1 MAGRVVDQA
10 GGGNWSEVTVMAGE
24 RVRGQASRWRRVMIA
39 SAMVAGCAL
48 PLAPAVAE
56 SDRESPRLHA
66 LSLIGEPRHGPDF
79 KHFDWVNPD
88 APKGGR
94 VRMRA
99 PAGTFDTLNPFAQKG
114 LPAVWSTEIHDTLLA
129 DSLDE
134 PSAAYCLIAEWVTYA
149 QDYSSATFGIRP
161 EARFH
166 DGTPITPDDVVFTL
180 EALKKSSPRYQ
191 IYLKNVA
198 RAVVTGERT
207 VKFEFDVTGNRELP
221 AIVGNLPVLSRKYW
235 QGKDASGET
244 RDIARGTIE
253 PPLGSGPYRIKDVDM
268 GRFVT
273 YERVADWWA
282 RDLPV
287 SRGQWN
293 FDEVRFEYFRDST
306 PAFEAFKAGHLDFWP
321 EASAKNWATAYDFE
335 ARRRGL
341 VKREEWENRQITP
354 MQGFAFN
361 LRRPQ
366 FQDWRVR
373 RAFNLAFDFEW
384 AAKSI
389 FFDQYK
395 RTGSYFENSE
405 LKATGLPTGREL
417 EILETVRDLV
427 PTEVFTTIYAN
438 PVNDGPDTARRH
450 LAEAARLLT
459 AAGWKQHNG
468 ALRNHHGEA
477 FTAEFLIVSP
487 EFERIV
493 QPYIA
498 ALGRLGIKATLRIVD
513 SAQYRR
519 RTHTFDFEIVIAGY
533 RQSLTPGNEQ
543 RDYWGTEAADNEGS
557 RNLIGI
563 KNPAIDKVIE
573 ALIFAKDRP
582 ELVAAS
588 RALDRVLL
596 WNYYLVPQWYTPK
609 DRVSMWDLY
618 SGPEKMPMH
627 AASSTRFLQTWW
639 HDQKA
644 AARVA
649 AARR

>member
-1 MAGRVVDQA
+1 VAGVVVGEAA
-10 GGGNWSEVTVMAGE
+10 GGGREVTVTSVD
-24 RVRGQASRWRRVMIA
+24 RVRARTNRWRRAWIA
-39 SAMVAGCAL
+39 GAVVAACAV
-48 PLAPAVAE
+48 PLVPVDAVAHPE
-56 SDRESPRLHA
+56 GVRHHA
-66 LSLIGEPRHGPDF
+66 LSAIGEPRHGPEF
-79 KHFDWVNPD
+79 THFDWVNPD

-99 PAGTFDTLNPFAQKG
+99 PTGTFDSLNPFAQKG
-114 LPAVWSTEIHDTLLA
+114 LPAVWSKEIHDTLLA

-134 PSAAYCLIAEWVTYA
+134 PSTSYCLVAEWVSFA
-149 QDYSSATFGIRP
+149 PDFSSATFGIRP

-166 DGTPITPDDVVFTL
+166 DGTPITPDDIVFTL
-180 EALKKSSPRYQ
+180 EALKKWSPRYQ
-191 IYLKNVA
+191 IYLKNVT
-198 RAVVTGERT
+198 RAVATGDRT
-207 VKFEFDVTGNRELP
+207 VKFEFDVKGNRELP
-221 AIVGNLPVLSRKYW
+221 IIVGTLPVLSRKYW
-235 QGKDASGET
+235 EGTDANGT
-244 RDIARGTIE
+244 PRDISRGTIE
-253 PPLGSGPYRIKDVDM
+253 PPLGSGPYRIKDVEM
-268 GRFVT
+268 GRHVI

-287 SRGQWN
+287 ARGQWN

-321 EASAKNWATAYDFE
+321 EASAKNWATAYDFD

-341 VKREEWENRQITP
+341 VKREEWENQQITP

-389 FFDQYK
+389 FFEQYK

-417 EILETVRDLV
+417 EILETVRDEV
-427 PTEVFTTIYAN
+427 PAEVFTSIYAN
-438 PVNDGPDTARRH
+438 PVNEGPDQARRH

-459 AAGWKQHNG
+459 VAGWKQHQG
-468 ALRNHHGEA
+468 ALRNHHGEP

-498 ALGRLGIKATLRIVD
+498 ALGRLGIKATMRIVD

-519 RTHTFDFEIVIAGY
+519 RLHTFDFDIVIAGY

-543 RDYWGTEAADNEGS
+543 REYWGSVAADHEGS
-557 RNLIGI
+557 RNLVGI
-563 KNPAIDKVIE
+563 KNPAVDKVIE
-573 ALIFAKDRP
+573 ELIFAKDRP
-582 ELVAAS
+582 DLIAAS
-588 RALDRVLL
+588 RALDRILL
-596 WNYYLVPQWYTPK
+596 WNYYLVPQWYSPK
-609 DRVSMWDLY
+609 DRVAMWDLY
-618 SGPEKMPMH
+618 RGPDKMPMY
-627 AASSTRFLQTWW
+627 AASSTRFLQVWW
-639 HDQKA
+639 HDDKA
-644 AARVA
+644 AARLT

>member
-1 MAGRVVDQA
+1 
-10 GGGNWSEVTVMAGE
+10 
-24 RVRGQASRWRRVMIA
+24 MIA
-39 SAMVAGCAL
+39 GMIAACCAVPSL
-48 PLAPAVAE
+48 LAAAE
-56 SDRESPRLHA
+56 DDTESSRRHA
-66 LSLIGEPRHGPDF
+66 LSLIGEPRFGSDF
-79 KHFDWVNPD
+79 SHFDWVNPE

-94 VRMRA
+94 VRLRA
-99 PAGTFDTLNPFAQKG
+99 PTGTFDSLNPFAQKG
-114 LPAVWSTEIHDTLLA
+114 LPAVWSSEIHDTLLA
-129 DSLDE
+129 YSLDE
-134 PSAAYCLIAEWVTYA
+134 PSTAYCLIAEWVTFA
-149 QDYSSATFGIRP
+149 KDFSSATFAIRP

-166 DGTPITPDDVVFTL
+166 DGTPITPDDIVFTL
-180 EALKKSSPRYQ
+180 DALKKWSPRYQ
-191 IYLKNVA
+191 IYLKNVV
-198 RAVVTGERT
+198 RAVVTGART
-207 VKFEFDVTGNRELP
+207 VRFEFDVKGNRELP
-221 AIVGNLPVLSRKYW
+221 MVAGNLPVLSRAYW
-235 QGKDASGET
+235 QGKDANGET
-244 RDIARGTIE
+244 RDISRGTIE
-253 PPLGSGPYRIKDVDM
+253 PPLGSGPYRIKDVEM
-268 GRFVT
+268 GRYVA

-282 RDLPV
+282 RDLPIN
-287 SRGQWN
+287 RGQWN

-321 EASAKNWATAYDFE
+321 EASAKNWATAYDFD

-341 VKREEWENRQITP
+341 VKREEWENHQITP

-417 EILETVRDLV
+417 EILETVRDQV
-427 PTEVFTTIYAN
+427 PTEVFTSIYAN
-438 PVNDGPDTARRH
+438 PVNSGPDEARRH

-468 ALRNHHGEA
+468 ALRNHQGEP
-477 FTAEFLIVSP
+477 FTTEFLIVSP

-498 ALGRLGIKATLRIVD
+498 ALARLGIKATLRIVD

-519 RTHTFDFEIVIAGY
+519 RIHTFDFDVVIASY

-543 RDYWGTEAADNEGS
+543 REYWGTVAADHEGS
-557 RNLIGI
+557 RNLAGI
-563 KNPAIDKVIE
+563 KNAAVDKVIE
-573 ALIFAKDRP
+573 TLIFAKDRP

-588 RALDRVLL
+588 RALDRILL
-596 WNYYLVPQWYTPK
+596 WNYYLVPQWYSPK
-609 DRVSMWDLY
+609 ERVSMWDLY
-618 SGPEKMPMH
+618 SGPEKMPMQ
-627 AASSTRFLQTWW
+627 AASTTRFLQTWW

-644 AARVA
+644 AARMA